1 MLLVVNIHTVAREV
15 RIKMVRPVVRND
27 RCSRYLNAPTV
38 NAIIAVKI
46 ANTATLLVN
55 A

>member
-15 RIKMVRPVVRND
+15 RIKMVRPVVRSD

-38 NAIIAVKI
+38 NAIMAVFAI
-46 ANTATLLVN
+46 FTAMLLVN